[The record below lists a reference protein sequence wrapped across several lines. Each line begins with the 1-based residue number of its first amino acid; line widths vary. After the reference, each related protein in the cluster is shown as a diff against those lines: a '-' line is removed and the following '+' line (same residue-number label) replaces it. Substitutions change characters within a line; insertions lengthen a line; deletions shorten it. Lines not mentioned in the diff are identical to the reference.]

1 MLQVESTGEALI
13 TIGGPGG
20 WGPELL
26 TEAEL
31 AVILK
36 RVEKVMG
43 VAFADMTILRQR
55 KVPSN
60 SEAAG
65 ELLALYC
72 LKFAV
77 CHATVKFVPNSAK
90 HRQCDLPRQLSVFED
105 ADTKVDTLSKICM
118 TCEMLCRECYGRCG
132 GKGKSQSW
140 CSVSSR
146 VEGSHHWQCGL
157 WQVHHG
163 KSQLSFPALSCFR
176 QSTSLNSA
184 IYLLHLMQAC
194 AFALLARFAE
204 KLCSAVFFNRRSFLL
219 DPWCNPS
226 GRSAD

>member
-36 RVEKVMG
+36 RVEKVMSA
-43 VAFADMTILRQR
+43 AFADMTILRQR

-65 ELLALYC
+65 ELLTLCIACSLS
-72 LKFAV
+72 
-77 CHATVKFVPNSAK
+77 CHTEICSQFGK
-90 HRQCDLPRQLSVFED
+90 HWQCDQLCQLSEFTD
-105 ADTKVDTLSKICM
+105 ADTKVDTTSNLCM
-118 TCEMLCRECYGRCG
+118 TREMVCRECYGRCSG
-132 GKGKSQSW
+132 EGKSQSW

-146 VEGSHHWQCGL
+146 VKGSHHWQCGL
-157 WQVHHG
+157 WQVYHG
-163 KSQLSFPALSCFR
+163 KSHLSSPVLSWFR
-176 QSTSLNSA
+176 QSTSLNFA
-184 IYLLHLMQAC
+184 IQCRHVPLHC
-194 AFALLARFAE
+194 WP
-204 KLCSAVFFNRRSFLL
+204 
-219 DPWCNPS
+219 D
-226 GRSAD
+226 